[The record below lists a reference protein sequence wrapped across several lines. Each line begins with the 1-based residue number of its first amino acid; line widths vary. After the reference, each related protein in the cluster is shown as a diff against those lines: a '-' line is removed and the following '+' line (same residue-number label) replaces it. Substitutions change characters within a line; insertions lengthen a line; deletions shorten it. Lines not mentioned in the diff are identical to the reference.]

1 MNPAHAHAH
10 KYKYN
15 RNRASKKKVNKKVK
29 EVAIGEIEQETPSF
43 SHFC

>member
-1 MNPAHAHAH
+1 MHTHTNTNTTETEPA
-10 KYKYN
+10 
-15 RNRASKKKVNKKVK
+15 KKKVNKKVK